1 MGKNTSL
8 LRLAPIYLHTLLNH
22 STSFLLLTLA
32 LASACESKT
41 ATTGEANV
49 AAKTATASAINAV
62 STDPA
67 DAPTSGTAA
76 TATDEANAVPAPAPS
91 AIPAAKAA
99 DAAAI
104 YARPQVPILCYHQIR
119 DWTARDS
126 KGAKDYIVPIAAFR
140 AHIKMLADSGYHSIL
155 PDQLYAYMTTGAKL
169 PSKPMMLTFD
179 DTDLDQFTIARPE
192 LAKYGFKA
200 MYFVMTVSL
209 GRPHYMSK
217 AQVKQLSDEGNIIGS
232 HTWDHHNVK
241 KYQGQDWVTQ
251 IEKPTRTLGDITG
264 KKVNYF
270 AYPFGLWNEQ
280 AFPELKKR
288 GFVAAFSLAE
298 KRDQQDPLFTI
309 RRIIASGYWSPR
321 TLRNNI
327 VQSF

>member
-1 MGKNTSL
+1 MKVTSASL
-8 LRLAPIYLHTLLNH
+8 LLAA
-22 STSFLLLTLA
+22 LTLA
-32 LASACESKT
+32 ACDTKT
-41 ATTGEANV
+41 ATTGESATS
-49 AAKTATASAINAV
+49 AATVERVDT
-62 STDPA
+62 TDA
-67 DAPTSGTAA
+67 AAAETSGTRA
-76 TATDEANAVPAPAPS
+76 TAADEANATPAPAPGS
-91 AIPAAKAA
+91 IPAAKVN

-104 YARPQVPILCYHQIR
+104 LARPQVPILCYHQIR

-126 KGAKDYIVPIAAFR
+126 KGAKDYIVPIAAFK
-140 AHIKMLADSGYHSIL
+140 AQIKMLADSGYHTVS

-169 PSKPMMLTFD
+169 PSKSIMLTFD
-179 DTDLDQFTIARPE
+179 DTDLDQFTIARPTLE
-192 LAKYGFKA
+192 QYGYKA

-209 GRPHYMSK
+209 GRPHYMTK
-217 AQVKQLSDEGNIIGS
+217 DMVKQLSDEGNVIGS

-241 KYQGQDWVTQ
+241 KYQGKDWEIQ
-251 IEKPTRTLGDITG
+251 IDKPTKTLEEITG
-264 KKVNYF
+264 KKITYF
-270 AYPFGLWNEQ
+270 AYPFGLWNPQ

-309 RRIIASGYWSPR
+309 RRIIASGYWSPK